1 MTSNRIAFS
10 DSEILFYGNNR
21 GFMLNPSLS
30 ILRNEFSSDRPD
42 GLLSATIK
50 NPDLKL
56 VADYVAGSFMNPKN
70 ALKVFACVEDQFL
83 RFRLALPHTNTA
95 NPEYA
100 LVYEAGDIGGYLTC
114 ENRETICEMLLE
126 LSGISNSRGMGST
139 GMEISPIYLLIILA
153 ACDVILQNK
162 YDGGWFTAVSVFN
175 AYDNSGEDGFNRI
188 CLPLTY
194 VAADIIYKSISYE
207 DIQKALNEMVKEEI
221 LDVDEIDGTPL
232 YTFTLEYKY
241 LTKLFES
248 LQNRL
253 AVYKYDEA
261 GNIFILYVISNQTET
276 WGFTIKKDIGKI
288 ERLNAIR
295 FIELC
300 ETILADEGADLIT
313 HTQMSRKFCIK
324 CGSSLINAESKFCS
338 NCGKPVL

>member
-30 ILRNEFSSDRPD
+30 MLRNEFSSDRPD

-70 ALKVFACVEDQFL
+70 ALKVFACVEDHFL

-114 ENRETICEMLLE
+114 ENREIICKMLQE
-126 LSGISNSRGMGST
+126 LSGISNSREMSPT

-162 YDGGWFTAVSVFN
+162 YDGGWFTAASVFN
-175 AYDNSGEDGFNRI
+175 AYDNSGESGFRRI
-188 CLPLTY
+188 LFPFTY
-194 VAADIIYKSISYE
+194 VSDDIIYRSISYE
-207 DIQKALNEMVKEEI
+207 DIQKAINEMAKEEI

-232 YTFTLEYKY
+232 YAFEVEYRY
-241 LTKLFES
+241 LPRLFEGVKNS
-248 LQNRL
+248 L
-253 AVYKYDEA
+253 AVYRHDEL
-261 GNIFILYVISNQTET
+261 GNISLLYVISNQTET

-288 ERLNAIR
+288 ERLNTIR
-295 FIELC
+295 FNELSK
-300 ETILADEGADLIT
+300 TVLVDKGANLIT
-313 HTQMSRKFCIK
+313 QAQMSRKFCK
-324 CGSSLINAESKFCS
+324 NCGSPLNAESRFCS
-338 NCGKPVL
+338 DCGRPVL